1 MEHSDKLVNIDQS
14 SVAIIGM
21 AGRFPSARNVDE
33 FWANLRNGVE
43 SISFFTEA
51 EMAEAGTASEVY
63 LRPNFVRAGGVIDGV
78 DLFAASFFGYS
89 PREAEIIDPQ
99 HRLFLEAA
107 WEALENAGYDSEN
120 YDGSIGVFA
129 GAALSTYMMNLV
141 STTNILSVVGIA
153 PTLIANQNDY
163 LTTRVSYKLN
173 LRGPSINV
181 QTACSTSLVAVHLA
195 CQNLLN
201 GECNMA
207 LAGGVTI
214 INPQKGGYW
223 YQEGGI
229 LSPDGHCRAFDARA
243 QGTVGGNGVGIVVLK
258 RFADAVADGDTI
270 HAVIRGSA
278 INNDGSGKVGYTAPS
293 VSGQAGV
300 IAEAQAIAGVEPEEI
315 TYVEAHGTAT
325 PLGDPIEVQALT
337 QAFRARTAKKNF
349 CGVGSVK
356 TNVGHLDTAAG
367 IAGLIKTVLALKHKE
382 LPPSLNFEQPNP
394 ILELENS
401 PFYIN
406 DTLRPWEHGDTP
418 RRAGVSSFGIGGT
431 NAHVIVEEAPE
442 VESSASHRQAQLIV
456 LSAKTETAL
465 DAITGNLLEFLKSN
479 PAANLAD
486 VAYTLQVGRRA
497 FNQRRMLVCSS
508 VEDAVSALEM
518 FDAKRVFSRTGEPGE
533 RPVMFMFS
541 GQGSQYVQMAREL
554 YQDEAVFRRHVDQC
568 AELLKQ
574 ELGCDLR
581 ELLYP
586 AAEHSAAAA
595 EQLAQTCIT
604 QPALFVIEYALAKL
618 WMAWGVAPRAMIGHS
633 IGEYVAACLA
643 GVFSLEDALRL
654 VAARGALMQE
664 MPAGAMLAVPLGE
677 DALRPLL
684 GSRLSVAAVNAP
696 SLSVVSGPSDAIAEL
711 QQKLAREELE
721 GRLLH
726 TSHAFHS
733 EMMDPILARFTAQ
746 VGQVNM
752 DAPRLPFISNV
763 TGTWI
768 TAEQA
773 TDARYWASHLRQ
785 AVRFADG
792 ARELLQTRGV
802 ILLEVGPGQ
811 TLSTLVRQQP
821 EKDSSQIVL
830 TSLRH
835 PQQQQS
841 DVSFILQ
848 TLGQLWLNGAKVN
861 WQALHADE
869 ERRRIPLPTYPF
881 ERQRYW
887 LEPSSFQQ
895 TSFAARPKL
904 HKKSELAEWFYRPAW
919 KQAARHVATAPER
932 AMHYLVFIDADGV
945 GAETAT
951 RLKREGRRVTTVAIG
966 DRFDKT
972 GEHAYI
978 INPSFGDEYDALLTD
993 LQAADGAPQVIVHCW
1008 SIAAGIPEEG
1018 EPARLERKLDEGF
1031 YSLLYLAQALN
1042 RCCVGESVR
1051 LVVLSSS
1058 TQDVTGEENLCPEN
1072 ATLLGLCKVIP
1083 QEYPN
1088 LICRNIDVLPD
1099 EVGTG
1104 RGQELIKDLVAEV
1117 TAASSEPVVAYRG
1130 KHRWVQTFEANPTEA
1145 VAVEKNLLREG
1156 GVYLI
1161 TGGLGRIGLL
1171 LAAHLARTV
1180 RARLVLVG
1188 RSTLPPRDEWH
1199 EWLDTHEAETEVSR
1213 RIRSI
1218 QALENEGAEVLTVR
1232 ADVADEEQMRAA
1244 INLAVERF
1252 GELNGVIHAAA
1263 GKAITPFQETGRAEC
1278 DSHFQP
1284 KVRGLLVLEKVL
1296 RGRNVDFILLLS
1308 SLASVLGG
1316 LGYAAYA
1323 AANNFMDAF
1332 ARKHHRRDAALWI
1345 SVNLDGW
1352 RLDGDGDE
1360 ESAAPASPQVPL
1372 TMTPAEGLQV
1382 LGRALTE
1389 NSESQV
1395 VVSTGDLQMRIAQW
1409 IKVESPSE
1417 AAQPDAVGSS
1427 VPLHERPQMANAYLA
1442 PTNET
1447 EQTVAAIWEQLL
1459 GIERI
1464 GIDDNFFE
1472 LGGHSLL
1479 ATQVVSRL
1487 RKSFGIEISL
1497 RSILETPTVAGM
1509 AQGIEAAK
1517 QTATGRKTPPLLPV
1531 ARDRPLPLSFA
1542 QQRLWFLHRLEPDN
1556 PVYNLSTAF
1565 RLTGRLDI
1573 SAVRWSLDEVVRRH
1587 EALRTTVAE
1596 VDGEAVQIIAESLSV
1611 ALSLI
1616 DLHELPAAER
1626 ESDVRRLAEQEAQ
1639 RPFDLT
1645 SGPLLRAVLL
1655 RLADDE
1661 HVMLFTM
1668 HHIVSDGWSMGLL
1681 VQEVTALYE
1690 AYVAGQPS
1698 PLVSLPIQY
1707 ADFAVWQ
1714 REWLQGEALDEQLD
1728 YWKRQLG
1735 GDLPA
1740 LELPADKPRPAV
1752 QSFRGEHRFL
1762 QLSASLSEAIKEL
1775 SRREGA
1781 TLFMTLLAAFDL
1793 LLYRCTGQQDILI
1806 GTPSANRN
1814 RAETEPLIGF
1824 FINTLVLR
1832 TRLTGEL
1839 GFRELLANVREV
1851 TTGAYAH
1858 QDLPFDT
1865 LVMTLHPERSLSH
1878 MPLFQVAFNIYN
1890 FPSPPLELPGIK
1902 LGPVEAESGAMPYD
1916 LILTIREGEQGLLAG
1931 LGYSTDLFEGAT
1943 VERLLR
1949 HFEVLLQGIVAA
1961 PERKISELPLLTD
1974 EERQRMLADWNDTGV
1989 SYQTPAE
1996 HCLHT
2001 LFEAQVERTPDA
2013 VALIFEHER
2022 LTYREL
2028 NDKANQLAHH
2038 LWARGVAP
2046 EVRVGLCAERSIEMV
2061 VGLLGILKAGGVY
2074 VPLDPAY
2081 PEERLSFMLADAQ
2094 VRVLLTQERF
2104 KRMLSS
2110 LSSDAA
2116 QVISLDAQAGE
2127 FITEHTQNPRH
2138 SATAENLAYVIYT
2151 SGSTGKPKGVMNTH
2165 RAICNR
2171 LLWMCKQFPLQPTD
2185 RVLQKTPFSFDASI
2199 WEFFLPLF
2207 SGAQLVIARPGG
2219 HQDSAYLVETVSEQQ
2234 VTILQLVPS
2243 MLGVFLGE
2251 EGVEE
2256 CRSLR
2261 HLFCGGEKLTVSDKE
2276 RFYRKL
2282 NGQLHNLYGPTEAS
2296 IDATYWRCEAQETGA
2311 NIPIGRP
2318 IANVQV
2324 YLLDQHS
2331 QPVVVGSAG
2340 ELHIG
2345 GVGLARGYLNRP
2357 ELTAEK
2363 FIPDPFAAE
2372 PGARLYRTGD
2382 LARYAADGRIEYLGR
2397 IDQQVKLR
2405 GFRIETG
2412 EIEFALCQKPEVQTA
2427 AVLVREDES
2436 GDQRLVA
2443 YVVPEQKGGHTPSP
2457 DLQLYRLPN
2466 DLEVAHLNRSET
2478 DVMYTEVF
2486 EDGGYLRHGV
2496 TLSDGDCVFDIG
2508 ANIGLF
2514 TLFVHTKCR
2523 GARVFSFEPIPP
2535 TFETLNANID
2545 LYGLDV
2551 KAFQCA
2557 VSSTAGTA
2565 EFTFYP
2571 KAPAASG
2578 MYADAAEEEKVTRAF
2593 IGNQGG
2599 LGAYADELIEGR
2611 FEAVRYS
2618 CQLRTLSEVMREQGV
2633 ERIDLLKVDVEK
2645 SELDVL
2651 QGIAGEDWGK
2661 IKQVVLEVHDTAGRL
2676 AAITD
2681 LLRRHGFEFVV
2692 EQDQL
2697 LQHTNLYNIYAVH
2710 SSLVKQGVKHAA
2722 QSNGKYETAP
2732 MYLSKSFISAAELQ
2746 EFLEKK
2752 LPQYM
2757 LPSSYIILDELPVL
2771 PNGKLDQRALLSIDD
2786 TRPEAGIAV
2795 ERPKTPTEE
2804 VLAQIW
2810 CGVLGVER
2818 IGINDNF
2825 FDLGGHSL
2833 LAMQVMSR
2841 VRRALRVELRVR
2853 TLFESPT
2860 IGALAECVARARTG
2874 APANGTE
2881 QATGGPGPQGEQF
2894 PLSYAQLGIWQREQ
2908 LNRRDAENHLS
2919 MIVRLR
2925 GRLQVAALEQALNE
2939 VVRRHGI
2946 LRTAF
2951 AEIEGQP
2958 AQAISESCEL
2968 QLRVL
2973 DLSAEP
2979 EGERAAKARQLARA
2993 HALQPFDLS
3002 RAPLLHV
3009 VLLQM
3014 AEQEHELLITTHR
3027 LVADSWSMS
3036 VLLREVVV
3044 LYGAAVSGKRAG
3056 LADLPVQYA
3065 ELAQRQREWL
3075 EGDVAAGQLA
3085 EWCESLQGAPAL
3097 DLPMNRVRTAD
3108 SSSRDKRTLVV
3119 GSELLEA
3126 LGAYGRQQDCTLF
3139 MVLLAVFQTLLHH
3152 YTGQTDILVAT
3163 DVPSRD
3169 EAHTKDLLGPFTNQL
3184 PLRTDLSGDPTFT
3197 ELLGRVREAA
3207 LDAYAHQHIPFEKL
3221 LETWQAEGELDRA
3234 PAPRAKFVQDYA
3246 LPEALE
3252 SAGLRFEPSLA
3263 NIGSAGAEVDLLLQV
3278 VEVGPQLFASFEY
3291 EAGLLGEV
3299 VIEQLPRY
3307 FEMLLRRTVE
3317 NPEAPLSEL
3326 LEVLTAED
3334 RRRRFAE
3341 EEALEQL
3348 SLKSL
3353 RGIRRRSVNESKVES
3368 L

>member
-1 MEHSDKLVNIDQS
+1 MEKLDKLANVDPS

-21 AGRFPSARNVDE
+21 AGRFPSARNVAE
-33 FWANLRNGVE
+33 FWSNLRNGVE

-51 EMAEAGTASEVY
+51 ELAEAGTAPAVY
-63 LRPNFVRAGGVIDGV
+63 LRSNFVRAGGVLDGV

-99 HRLFLEAA
+99 HRLFLEVA
-107 WEALENAGYDSEN
+107 WEALENAGYDSES
-120 YDGSIGVFA
+120 YDGSIGIFA

-153 PTLIANQNDY
+153 PTLIANQGDY

-173 LRGPSINV
+173 LRGPSVNV

-201 GECNMA
+201 GECHMA

-223 YQEGGI
+223 YQEGGV

-258 RFADAVADGDTI
+258 RFADAIADGDTI

-278 INNDGSGKVGYTAPS
+278 INNDGSAKVGYTAPS

-300 IAEAQAIAGVEPEEI
+300 IAEAQAIAGIEPEEI

-337 QAFRARTAKKNF
+337 QAFRTRTRKKNF

-356 TNVGHLDTAAG
+356 TNIGHLDTAAG
-367 IAGLIKTVLALKHKE
+367 VAGLIKTVLALKHKE

-406 DTLRPWEHGDTP
+406 DTLRPWECAETP

-431 NAHVIVEEAPE
+431 NAHVVLEEAP
-442 VESSASHRQAQLIV
+442 VLESSASPRPAQLLV
-456 LSAKTETAL
+456 LSAKTDTAL
-465 DAITGNLLEFLKSN
+465 ETITGNLLGHLKSH
-479 PAANLAD
+479 PEANLAD

-497 FNQRRMLVCSS
+497 FNQRRTLVCSS
-508 VEDAVSALEM
+508 VEDAVSALET
-518 FDAKRVFSRTGEPGE
+518 FDLKRVLARAGEPGE
-533 RPVMFMFS
+533 YPVMFMFS
-541 GQGSQYVQMAREL
+541 GQGSQYVQMGRGL
-554 YQDEAVFRRHVDQC
+554 YDNETVFRRHVDEC

-574 ELGCDLR
+574 QLGGDLR
-581 ELLYP
+581 EMLYP
-586 AAEHSAAAA
+586 SAERSTAAA
-595 EQLAQTCIT
+595 EQLAQTRVT

-618 WMAWGVAPRAMIGHS
+618 WMAWGVTPGAMIGHS

-664 MPAGAMLAVPLGE
+664 MPPGAMLAVPLAE
-677 DALRPLL
+677 EALRPLL
-684 GSRLSVAAVNAP
+684 DSRLSLAAVNAP
-696 SLSVVSGPSDAIAEL
+696 SLSVVSGPGEAIAEL
-711 QQKLAREELE
+711 QRELERQELE
-721 GRLLH
+721 GHLLH

-733 EMMDPILARFTAQ
+733 EMMEPMLARFTEQ
-746 VGQVNM
+746 LKQVNLG
-752 DAPRLPFISNV
+752 APQLPFISNV

-773 TDARYWASHLRQ
+773 TDARYWASHVRQ

-792 ARELLQTRGV
+792 ARELLQTRGA
-802 ILLEVGPGQ
+802 IMLEVGPGR

-821 EKDSSQIVL
+821 VKDSSQTVL
-830 TSLRH
+830 TTLRH
-835 PQQQQS
+835 PHQQQC

-848 TLGQLWLNGAKVN
+848 TLGQLWLNGVKIN
-861 WQALHADE
+861 WRMLHAGE
-869 ERRRIPLPTYPF
+869 ERRRVPLPTYPF

-887 LEPSSFQQ
+887 LEPSSFRQ
-895 TSFAARPKL
+895 TSIAARPKL
-904 HKKSELAEWFYRPAW
+904 HKKSELAEWFYRSAW
-919 KQAARHVATAPER
+919 KQAARPAVAASESTG
-932 AMHYLVFIDADGV
+932 HYLVFVDADGV
-945 GAETAT
+945 GAEIAS
-951 RLKREGRRVTTVAIG
+951 RLEREGRRVTTVARG
-966 DRFDKT
+966 EHFNKT
-972 GEHAYI
+972 GEHAYTL
-978 INPSFGDEYDALLTD
+978 NPSFAGEYDDLLTD
-993 LQAADGAPQVIVHCW
+993 LQASGGAPQVIVHCW
-1008 SIAAGIPEEG
+1008 SVAAAGERDLSG
-1018 EPARLERKLDEGF
+1018 APATLERKLDEGF
-1031 YSLLYLAQALN
+1031 YSLLYLAQGLN
-1042 RCCVGESVR
+1042 RCCVGESVH
-1051 LVVLSSS
+1051 LVVVSSA
-1058 TQDVTGEENLCPEN
+1058 THDVTGEEQLCPEN

-1088 LICRNIDVLPD
+1088 LICRSVDVLPH
-1099 EVGTG
+1099 EVGTR
-1104 RGQELIKDLVAEV
+1104 RGPELIKDLVAEV
-1117 TAASSEPVVAYRG
+1117 TGAPSEPVVAYRG

-1145 VAVEKNLLREG
+1145 ASDDSTLLRER

-1171 LAAHLARTV
+1171 LAEHLARTV
-1180 RARLVLVG
+1180 KARLILLSH
-1188 RSTLPPRDEWH
+1188 STLPAKDEWRQ
-1199 EWLDTHEAETEVSR
+1199 WLDAHEPNTEMCR
-1213 RIRSI
+1213 RIRAI
-1218 QALENEGAEVLTVR
+1218 QELENEGAEVLTVS

-1244 INLAVERF
+1244 VSLAVERF
-1252 GELNGVIHAAA
+1252 GEINGVIHAVA
-1263 GKAITPFQETGRAEC
+1263 GKAITPLQETGRAEC

-1284 KVRGLLVLEKVL
+1284 KMYGLIVLERVL
-1296 RGRNVDFILLLS
+1296 RGRNLDFSVLLS

-1323 AANNFMDAF
+1323 AANSFMDAF
-1332 ARKHHRRDAALWI
+1332 AGQQNGCDGASWI
-1345 SVNLDGW
+1345 SVDLDGW
-1352 RLDGDGDE
+1352 RFDGDQ
-1360 ESAAPASPQVPL
+1360 ESAAPASPQAEL

-1382 LGRALTE
+1382 LERTLTRT
-1389 NSESQV
+1389 SEPQI
-1395 VVSTGDLQMRIAQW
+1395 VVSTGDLHARIAQW
-1409 IKVESPSE
+1409 IKLKPYGEEPE
-1417 AAQPDAVGSS
+1417 TDAAGNT
-1427 VPLHERPQMANAYLA
+1427 VPLHERPEIANAYVA

-1447 EQTVAAIWEQLL
+1447 QQRVAVIWQQLL

-1464 GIDDNFFE
+1464 GIDDNFLE

-1487 RKSFGIEISL
+1487 RKSFGVEVSL
-1497 RSILETPTVAGM
+1497 RSMLETPTIAGM
-1509 AQGIEAAK
+1509 AEGIEAAQQAAAGLK
-1517 QTATGRKTPPLLPV
+1517 IPPLLPV
-1531 ARDRPLPLSFA
+1531 PRDRQLPLSFA

-1565 RLTGRLDI
+1565 RLTGQLKI

-1587 EALRTTVAE
+1587 ESLRTTVAE
-1596 VDGEAVQIIAESLSV
+1596 VDGEAVQNIAPVLSV
-1611 ALSLI
+1611 ALPII
-1616 DLHELPAAER
+1616 DLKELPVAER
-1626 ESDVRRLAEQEAQ
+1626 ESHVRRLAEQEAQ
-1639 RPFDLT
+1639 RPFDLS
-1645 SGPLLRAVLL
+1645 SGPLVRAVLL
-1655 RLADDE
+1655 RTAPDE

-1690 AYVAGQPS
+1690 AFVAGRPS

-1735 GDLPA
+1735 GELPV
-1740 LELPADKPRPAV
+1740 LELPAAKPRPSV

-1762 QLSASLSEAIKEL
+1762 QLSAPLSEAVKEL

-1781 TLFMTLLAAFDL
+1781 TLFMTLLAAFDA
-1793 LLYRCTGQQDILI
+1793 LLYRYTGQQDILI

-1824 FINTLVLR
+1824 FINTLVMR

-1865 LVMTLHPERSLSH
+1865 LVMSLHPERSLSH

-1890 FPSPPLELPGIK
+1890 FPSPPLELPGIT

-1931 LGYSTDLFEGAT
+1931 LGYSTDLFEAAT
-1943 VERLLR
+1943 AEQMLR
-1949 HFEVLLQGIVAA
+1949 HFELLLQGIVAR
-1961 PERKISELPLLTD
+1961 PEQKISELPLLTD
-1974 EERQRMLADWNDTGV
+1974 EERHRLLTDWNDTNV
-1989 SYQTPAE
+1989 FYQTPVE

-2013 VALIFEHER
+2013 VAVIFEGQR

-2028 NDKANQLAHH
+2028 NERANQLAHH

-2081 PEERLSFMLADAQ
+2081 PQERLSFMLADAQ
-2094 VRVLLTQERF
+2094 VRVLLTQERL
-2104 KRMLSS
+2104 RGM

-2127 FITEHTQNPRH
+2127 FIVERTQNPGDGA
-2138 SATAENLAYVIYT
+2138 ATENLAYVIYT
-2151 SGSTGKPKGVMNTH
+2151 SGSTGRPKGVMVTH

-2171 LLWMCKQFPLQPTD
+2171 VLWMCRQFPLEPAD

-2207 SGAQLVIARPGG
+2207 SGAQLVMARPGG
-2219 HQDSAYLVETVSEQQ
+2219 HQDSAYLVEAVREHE
-2234 VTILQLVPS
+2234 VKILQLVPS
-2243 MLGVFLGE
+2243 MLRVFLGE

-2256 CRSLR
+2256 CRGLR
-2261 HLFCGGEKLTVSDKE
+2261 HLFCGGEKLTVSDRE

-2296 IDATYWRCEAQETGA
+2296 IDATYWRCEAEESKA
-2311 NIPIGRP
+2311 NVPIGRP
-2318 IANVQV
+2318 IANVRV
-2324 YLLDQHS
+2324 YLLDRHL
-2331 QPVVVGSAG
+2331 QPVVVGSPG

-2345 GVGLARGYLNRP
+2345 GVGLARGYLNGP
-2357 ELTAEK
+2357 ELTAER
-2363 FIPDPFAAE
+2363 FIPDPFSVE
-2372 PGARLYRTGD
+2372 PGERLYRTGD
-2382 LARYAADGRIEYLGR
+2382 LARYTADGRIEYLGR
-2397 IDQQVKLR
+2397 IDQQVKLH
-2405 GFRIETG
+2405 GFRIEVG
-2412 EIEFALCQKPEVQTA
+2412 EIEFVLCQKPGVKTA
-2427 AVLVREDES
+2427 AVLVREDDA
-2436 GDQRLVA
+2436 GAQRLVA
-2443 YVVPEQKGGHTPSP
+2443 YVVPEHNGHAQDSG
-2457 DLQLYRLPN
+2457 LQLYRLPN
-2466 DLEVAHLNRSET
+2466 DLQVAHLNRSET

-2486 EDGGYLRHGV
+2486 EEGGYLRHGV
-2496 TLSDGDCVFDIG
+2496 MLNDGDCVFDVG

-2514 TLFVHTKCR
+2514 TLFVHTKCQ

-2535 TFETLNANID
+2535 TFETLTANINF
-2545 LYGLDV
+2545 YGLNV

-2557 VSSTAGTA
+2557 VSSAAGTA

-2578 MYADAAEEEKVTRAF
+2578 MYPDAAEEEKVTRAF
-2593 IGNQGG
+2593 IGNQGE
-2599 LGAYADELIEGR
+2599 LGVYADELVEGR
-2611 FEAVRYS
+2611 FEAVHYR
-2618 CQLRTLSEVMREQGV
+2618 CQLRTLSEVIREEGV

-2651 QGIAGEDWGK
+2651 LGIAEEDWGK
-2661 IKQVVLEVHDTAGRL
+2661 IKQVVLEVHDTDRRL
-2676 AAITD
+2676 AAITE
-2681 LLRRHGFEFVV
+2681 LLDRHGFKFVV
-2692 EQDQL
+2692 EQDRL

-2710 SSLVKQGVKHAA
+2710 SSKVKQTSA
-2722 QSNGKYETAP
+2722 QSNGSYETAP
-2732 MYLSKSFISAAELQ
+2732 LHLSKSFISAAELQ

-2752 LPQYM
+2752 LPQHM
-2757 LPSSYIILDELPVL
+2757 VPPSYIILDELPVL
-2771 PNGKLDQRALLSIDD
+2771 PNGKLDRRALLSIDD
-2786 TRPEAGIAV
+2786 TRPEANLSV
-2795 ERPKTPTEE
+2795 ESRKTPTEE

-2810 CGVLGVER
+2810 CGVLGIDS
-2818 IGINDNF
+2818 IGAQDNF

-2860 IGALAECVARARTG
+2860 LAALAECVARARTG
-2874 APANGTE
+2874 APAADTTE
-2881 QATGGPGPQGEQF
+2881 QVSAAREPPAEHF
-2894 PLSYAQLGIWQREQ
+2894 PLSYAQLGIWQRGQ

-2925 GRLQVAALEQALNE
+2925 GRLDFAALEQALNE
-2939 VVRRHGI
+2939 LVRRQSI

-2951 AEIEGQP
+2951 AEVEGQP
-2958 AQAISESCEL
+2958 AQIISESCEL
-2968 QLRVL
+2968 PLRVL
-2973 DLSAEP
+2973 DLSAKR
-2979 EGERAAKARQLARA
+2979 EGEREEQARLLARA
-2993 HALQPFDLS
+2993 HALEPFDLS
-3002 RAPLLHV
+3002 RAPLLRV
-3009 VLLQM
+3009 TVLQM
-3014 AEQEHELLITTHR
+3014 AEHEHELLITAHP
-3027 LVADSWSMS
+3027 LVADSWSRF
-3036 VLLREVVV
+3036 VLLRDLVA
-3044 LYGAAVSGKRAG
+3044 LYRAAASGIKAA
-3056 LADLPVQYA
+3056 LAELPVQYA

-3075 EGDVAAGQLA
+3075 AGEVAAGQLL
-3085 EWCESLQGAPAL
+3085 EWRERLEGAPAL
-3097 DLPMNRVRTAD
+3097 ALPTNHARTPE
-3108 SSSRDKRTLVV
+3108 SSSSERRTLVLE
-3119 GSELLEA
+3119 SELLDA
-3126 LGAYGRQQDCTLF
+3126 LKIYGRENDCTLF
-3139 MVLLAVFQTLLHH
+3139 MTLLAVLQTLLHH

-3169 EAHTKDLLGPFTNQL
+3169 EAHTKDLLGPFSNQL
-3184 PLRTDLSGDPTFT
+3184 VLRTDLSGDPTFKG
-3197 ELLGRVREAA
+3197 LLGRVREVT

-3221 LETWQAEGELDRA
+3221 LETWETEGEMDRA
-3234 PAPRAKFVQDYA
+3234 PLPRVKFIHDYA

-3252 SAGLRFEPSLA
+3252 NAGLRFEPLPASLA
-3263 NIGSAGAEVDLLLQV
+3263 GGRATADLVLEVI
-3278 VEVGPQLFASFEY
+3278 EAGPQLFASFEY
-3291 EAGLLGEV
+3291 DAGVFGEV

-3307 FEMLLRRTVE
+3307 FEMLLRRVVE
-3317 NPEAPLSEL
+3317 TPEAPLSEL
-3326 LEVLTAED
+3326 LEILAAED
-3334 RRRRFAE
+3334 RQQRLAE
-3341 EEALEQL
+3341 EEALERV
-3348 SLKSL
+3348 SLKAL
-3353 RGIRRRSVNESKVES
+3353 KGIRRRSVTESKMES
-3368 L
+3368 V